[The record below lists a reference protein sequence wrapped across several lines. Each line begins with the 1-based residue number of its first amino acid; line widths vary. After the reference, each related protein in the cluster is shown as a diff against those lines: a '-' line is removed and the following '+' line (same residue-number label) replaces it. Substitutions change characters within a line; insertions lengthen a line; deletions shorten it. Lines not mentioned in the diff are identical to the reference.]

1 MKLGLHQYEAQ
12 AAVAQLCLASACAC
26 ALCTFRAVTS
36 RHPGGLQLKNLR
48 LEEARRK
55 VVHLFTQPHKK

>member
-12 AAVAQLCLASACAC
+12 AAVAQLCLASAC